1 MELKLSNDES
11 GSDAVPGAVPVAGV
25 RDIVLVASGKG
36 GVGKSTVAVNLAV
49 ALARPGVRI
58 GIVDLDLGGPSVA
71 RLTGVDEVPEL
82 RPDGMAVPP
91 QRHGLRVVSLAG
103 MIPPE
108 QALAWRG
115 PLVAQAVA
123 QLFREVAWP
132 DLEVLVVDLPPG
144 TGDVLLSV
152 VEQIPVTGAV
162 VVTTPERMASVDA
175 ERAVGLFHEH
185 DIPVFGIVRNMAEY
199 VCPCCG
205 ERQALFESANTDD
218 VARRTHVADL
228 GSIPADLNAARQ
240 AGIGV
245 PIMAAAPEG
254 AAGQAFD
261 RLAGAVMKSIGRE
274 HAAMQQQHLRERSVW
289 EMINGD

>member
-1 MELKLSNDES
+1 MEATLGDDD
-11 GSDAVPGAVPVAGV
+11 SDGGPAPVAGV

-49 ALARPGVRI
+49 ALARPGARI
-58 GIVDLDLGGPSVA
+58 GIVDLDVGGPSVA

-91 QRHGLRVVSLAG
+91 KRHGLSVVSLAG

-108 QALAWRG
+108 QALAWKG

-132 DLEVLVVDLPPG
+132 DLDVLVVDLPPG

-152 VEQIPVTGAV
+152 VEQIPITGAV

-199 VCPCCG
+199 ICPCCG
-205 ERQALFESANTDD
+205 ARQSLFETANTDD

-228 GSIPADLNAARQ
+228 GAIPADLSAARQ
-240 AGIGV
+240 AGMGV
-245 PIMAAAPEG
+245 PIMVAAPEG
-254 AAGQAFD
+254 ATGQAFD